1 MEGLYR
7 KIIFYYKEFISRNLR
22 GSRVLI
28 WFILTYLIYAL
39 MLMVSIP
46 KVMSFAGDMQIFN
59 ILPFGYNEEYAM
71 KLLYALGN
79 EGRRVYLYQQIL
91 IDLFFPFLF
100 AFGNCLLTGF
110 LLKKLNYLKGGFI
123 YLCLFPVF
131 ASWFD
136 YLENIGV
143 MAMLLRFPDV
153 SVTLIQVSSFFSVAK
168 SLLITIFFVVLFVL
182 LFLISK
188 KFLLTKYHD

>member
-7 KIIFYYKEFISRNLR
+7 KIIFYYKEFISRNLS

-39 MLMVSIP
+39 MLLVSIP
-46 KVMSFAGDMQIFN
+46 RVMSFAGGMQIFN
-59 ILPFGYNEEYAM
+59 ILPFGYNEGYAM
-71 KLLYALGN
+71 KLLHTLGS
-79 EGRRVYLYQQIL
+79 EGRRVYLHQQIL

-123 YLCLFPVF
+123 YLCLIPVF

-143 MAMLLRFPDV
+143 MAMLLRFPDI

-168 SLLITIFFVVLFVL
+168 SLLITIFFVVLMVL
-182 LFLISK
+182 LILISIK
-188 KFLLTKYHD
+188 SLLTKYRN